1 LGEVMT
7 SNLPHTLK
15 QSFLKQLT
23 DWNKTLDKKF
33 NQFYEQQ
40 KYIPLSLPAKGIA
53 ILLDGLRWDLW
64 TTFKKQLLPSLGYQI
79 KKEGFYWAQAPTDT
93 FTQLTALNL
102 EIYSENLSP
111 GLHLLKKDNLKIFKI
126 DLIDTYIHQTHL
138 FPHQIINEI
147 ITQLKTILKSLLK
160 GTKNVFIFS
169 DHGFKMQLSF
179 ALKPSYKQSLY
190 IHGGISPSEVIVPW
204 ASLIKN
210 K

>member
-33 NQFYEQQ
+33 KQFYEQQ
-40 KYIPLSLPAKGIA
+40 KYAPLTLPPKGVA

-64 TTFKKQLLPSLGYQI
+64 MVFKKQLLPSLGYKI
-79 KKEGFYWAQAPTDT
+79 EKEGFYWAQAPTDT

-111 GLHLLKKDNLKIFKI
+111 GLHLLKKDALKIFKI

-138 FPHQIINEI
+138 FPHQIINEMI
-147 ITQLKTILKSLLK
+147 IQLKPVLKPLLK
-160 GTKNVFIFS
+160 GNKKVFLFS
-169 DHGFKMQLSF
+169 DHGFRMKMTSVLR
-179 ALKPSYKQSLY
+179 PSYKQPLY
-190 IHGGISPSEVIVPW
+190 VHGGVSPQEVIVPW